1 MRHYHIRAV
10 VLGNLLK
17 DTVDAEDLHSALKT
31 FSKRVADGVIK
42 VTEGPGFYQKSRTV
56 ITYEEVNDGTTRADS
71 GEIKSRTQVGQVSAR
86 VKS

>member
-42 VTEGPGFYQKSRTV
+42 VTEGPGFYQKRRTLV
-56 ITYEEVNDGTTRADS
+56 TYGELKTDGTTRVDS
-71 GEIKSRTQVGQVSAR
+71 AE